1 LRFIGRSRLIGIV
14 MEFTVLL
21 IEYGAGF
28 EKRMVKVATETF
40 EAPNSVDT
48 AYFEPFY
55 LKDSVAGKKKKP
67 AN

>member
-1 LRFIGRSRLIGIV
+1 